1 MNRKERR
8 RLKKLSQQ
16 THGTGTQRAPPGIGQ
31 VWPSYA
37 TNGETPYGGS
47 GADAPTPAL
56 LQQAFSFH
64 QAGRLREALGLY
76 QHVLT
81 AQPNHPDA
89 LNLGGVAAFELG
101 DGDRA
106 VKLVQAAIACKPDHV
121 DAHNNLGNMLKALG
135 RLDEAETA
143 YRRALEIEP
152 DYADA
157 HYNLGILLE
166 ALGRLDEAEAAYRR
180 ALEIKPDFAEAH
192 FNLGNVLPAL
202 GKLDEAA
209 TAYRRALEI
218 SPDHAGAHNNLGNA
232 LKELGKFDEAEG
244 AYRRALEIKPNHA
257 DAHYN
262 LGIVL
267 QELGKLDD
275 AIAAYHSALDIKPDY
290 VGVHVNLGIVLQE
303 LGKLDE
309 AVAAFERAIAIEPDY
324 AQAHANL
331 GDVLLERGDPR
342 AAVEVCDAYL
352 KAHPGDR
359 CVLAFKVFAL
369 QELGERD
376 AARSLAD
383 FDRLVRATRFEAPP
397 SFASLADFNA
407 ALVRH
412 VCAHPTLVFAPTS
425 HATRLG
431 KHTGELLV
439 EPKGPIAVLDGMIR
453 GAVEVYQRSP
463 AADPPDPF
471 LAKPPQRWRLSGWGV
486 VLEAQGHQIPHIHPS
501 AWLSGVYYVKL
512 PDIVGMPGQRQAGW
526 IEFGRP
532 PEHLHCTVE
541 PDVRAVQPEEG
552 LMLLFPSYFYHR
564 TVPFKT
570 AGTRISIAFDVL
582 PED

>member
-16 THGTGTQRAPPGIGQ
+16 THGTGTHRAPPGIGQ

-37 TNGETPYGGS
+37 TNGDTPYGGS
-47 GADAPTPAL
+47 GANAPTPAL

-64 QAGRLREALGLY
+64 QAGRLQEALGLY
-76 QHVLT
+76 QRVLT

-89 LNLGGVAAFELG
+89 LNLSGVATFQLG

-106 VKLVQAAIACKPDHV
+106 VKLVQAAIAFKPDHV

-143 YRRALEIEP
+143 YRRALEIKP
-152 DYADA
+152 DY
-157 HYNLGILLE
+157 
-166 ALGRLDEAEAAYRR
+166 
-180 ALEIKPDFAEAH
+180 AEAH

-218 SPDHAGAHNNLGNA
+218 SPDHADAHNNLGNA

-275 AIAAYHSALDIKPDY
+275 ATAAYHSALDIKPDY

-303 LGKLDE
+303 LGKPDE

-324 AQAHANL
+324 AQAYANL

-376 AARSLAD
+376 AARLLAD
-383 FDRLVRATRFEAPP
+383 FDRLARPTHFEAPAG
-397 SFASLADFNA
+397 FASLADFNA
-407 ALVRH
+407 ALARH

-453 GAVEVYQRSP
+453 GAVEVYQPSP
-463 AADPPDPF
+463 PADPPDPF
-471 LAKPPQRWRLSGWGV
+471 LANPPQRWRLSGWGV

-501 AWLSGVYYVKL
+501 AWLSGDYYVKL

-570 AGTRISIAFDVL
+570 AETRISIAFDVV